1 MSAHAAQKMS
11 AHYSDATLLYANELT
26 SSADLL
32 LPPVD
37 DMRVDRATPA
47 AAAAECRAADVATA
61 KREIATE
68 PTALDLQRG
77 VDGCSIFGETRRYR
91 RDADRVE
98 PALGFYAA
106 VAFTNEEE
114 GDV

>member
-1 MSAHAAQKMS
+1 MSAHAAQQMS
-11 AHYSDATLLYANELT
+11 AHYPDATLRNANEIT
-26 SSADLL
+26 SDLL

-47 AAAAECRAADVATA
+47 AAAAECRAVDAATA
-61 KREIATE
+61 KRKIATV
-68 PTALDLQRG
+68 PAALDLQRG
-77 VDGCSIFGETRRYR
+77 MDGCSICGETQRYR
-91 RDADRVE
+91 RSADRVE
-98 PALGFYAA
+98 PAFGFYAA

>member
-1 MSAHAAQKMS
+1 MS
-11 AHYSDATLLYANELT
+11 AHYPDATLRYAYKMT

-32 LPPVD
+32 LPPVN

-47 AAAAECRAADVATA
+47 AAAAECRAVDAATA
-61 KREIATE
+61 KREIATV
-68 PTALDLQRG
+68 PAALDLQRG
-77 VDGCSIFGETRRYR
+77 IDGCSAARPGVIGRN
-91 RDADRVE
+91 ADRVE
-98 PALGFYAA
+98 PALGFYVA